1 MVRDYEWLVES
12 SSTESQPMKGISFM
26 YMGVLPVRT
35 SMHYTSEYRKV
46 HWIPWAGV
54 TLGDELIC
62 GCQEQ
67 NPGPLNA
74 LNGCVTSMTPQH
86 CPPPSVIMRGS
97 VRLRIPVER
106 IKREGLS
113 LFPPRPRGGTEWGGH
128 QVVIKYRHL
137 ISIYLCC
144 LLKSEPGGNPF

>member
-1 MVRDYEWLVES
+1 MNGLWRTIQRRRAIQWKAFPLCIWVSCLCTTHR
-12 SSTESQPMKGISFM
+12 STEKCIGYPGLELHWVMSWYVGARNTIQ
-26 YMGVLPVRT
+26 VLLMLLMAV
-35 SMHYTSEYRKV
+35 S
-46 HWIPWAGV
+46 
-54 TLGDELIC
+54 
-62 GCQEQ
+62 
-67 NPGPLNA
+67 PLWP
-74 LNGCVTSMTPQH
+74 PQH
-86 CPPPSVIMRGS
+86 CLPPSVIMRGS

-113 LFPPRPRGGTEWGGH
+113 LFPPRPRGSTEWGGH